1 MVLYTIKSVLSIK
14 DIVKTLPSN
23 GNNNYIKM
31 QKSNVLENNSE
42 GTQQKYRIDRI
53 VLKKV
58 SLVLHL

>member
-42 GTQQKYRIDRI
+42 GTQQKWRKIE
-53 VLKKV
+53 LF
-58 SLVLHL
+58 